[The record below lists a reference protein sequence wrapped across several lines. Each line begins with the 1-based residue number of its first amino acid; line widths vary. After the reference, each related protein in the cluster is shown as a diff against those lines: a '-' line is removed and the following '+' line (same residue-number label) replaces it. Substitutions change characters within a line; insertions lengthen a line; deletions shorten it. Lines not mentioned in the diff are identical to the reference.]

1 MEKPEFVAQFDVVQG
16 MTRRI
21 ESAIAED
28 PAQSWESVR
37 ERIKGEF
44 AAESRILYNR
54 AVCQYPD
61 GSDLLAEAVGRIA
74 PQIRGETVRKM
85 RDALTNAVPNHSSR
99 MALWSQVREIALS
112 ENRLSIGALRE
123 IGEISDNGAG
133 LLDQALSQTD
143 LRIVLRCDI
152 DPARPVEYLAGP
164 QAKMPEKPECEKTD
178 ERNGDGETE
187 NGDGDCK
194 TPLSTILRRVA
205 VLLIITA
212 AIAAL
217 IDVTVWDIL
226 PNPIPCDL
234 PIFSWLPRC

>member
-37 ERIKGEF
+37 ERVKGDF
-44 AAESRILYNR
+44 AKKSRILYNR

-61 GSDLLAEAVGRIA
+61 GADLLAEAVGRIA
-74 PQIRGETVRKM
+74 PQIRSETVSKM
-85 RDALTNAVPNHSSR
+85 RDALNAAVPNRSSR

-112 ENRLSIGALRE
+112 KNRLAIGALRE

-133 LLDQALSQTD
+133 LLNQALSQTD

-164 QAKMPEKPECEKTD
+164 QAKMPENPECEKTD
-178 ERNGDGETE
+178 EGNVDGETE
-187 NGDGDCK
+187 NGDCK
-194 TPLSTILRRVA
+194 TPFLTILRRVA
-205 VLLIITA
+205 VLLSITV

-226 PNPIPCDL
+226 PIPIPCDL
-234 PIFSWLPRC
+234 AIFSWLPRC